1 MYTPTAFAVTDLD
14 TLHSQIEAHGLAT
27 MVTMT
32 PDGLIAS
39 YLPLLLDR
47 ARGPQGTLVG
57 HLARANPQ
65 ATRSDTS
72 VPALAMFQGIDGYI
86 SPSIYA
92 TKHQT
97 GKAVPTWNYTAI
109 HAYGTATFFSDPDRL
124 LDVVTRLTD
133 KHEATRPVPWA
144 VSDAPR
150 DFIDGMLRA
159 IVGVEI
165 PIDRL
170 EGKAKLSQNR
180 PPVDHEG
187 IVSGLQAEGRADL
200 AAQVARAIAERA

>member
-1 MYTPTAFAVTDLD
+1 MYVPAAFAVTDLD
-14 TLHSQIEAHGLAT
+14 LLHAAIEAQGLAI

-39 YLPLLLDR
+39 HLPLLLDR
-47 ARGPQGTLVG
+47 ARGPNGTLVG

-65 ATRSDTS
+65 ATQSDPA
-72 VPALAMFQGIDGYI
+72 VPALIMFPAIDGYI
-86 SPSIYA
+86 SPSMYA

-109 HAYGTATFFSDPDRL
+109 HAYGTAAFFSDADRL

-144 VSDAPR
+144 VSDAPT
-150 DFIDGMLRA
+150 DFIEGMLRA

-180 PPVDHEG
+180 PAVDHAG
-187 IVSGLQAEGRADL
+187 IISGLEAAGRADL
-200 AAQVARAIAERA
+200 ATQVARAMGDKA

>member
-1 MYTPTAFAVTDLD
+1 MYIPAAFAVTDLD
-14 TLHSQIEAHGLAT
+14 LLHAAIDAHGLAL

-39 YLPLLLDR
+39 HLPLLLDR
-47 ARGPQGTLVG
+47 TRGPRGTLIG

-65 ATRSDTS
+65 ATSSDPAI
-72 VPALAMFQGIDGYI
+72 PALVMFPGVDGYI
-86 SPSIYA
+86 SPSMYA

-109 HAYGTATFFSDPDRL
+109 HAYGTAEFFSDTERL
-124 LDVVTRLTD
+124 RDVVTRLTD
-133 KHEATRPVPWA
+133 KQEAVRPVPWA
-144 VSDAPR
+144 VSDAPA

-180 PPVDHEG
+180 PAVDHAG
-187 IVSGLQAEGRADL
+187 IISGLEAEGRTDL
-200 AAQVARAIAERA
+200 AAQVARALADKA

>member
-1 MYTPTAFAVTDLD
+1 MYTPSAFAITDLD
-14 TLHSQIEAHGLAT
+14 VLHTAIEAHGLAT
-27 MVTMT
+27 MVTMSS
-32 PDGLIAS
+32 DGLIAS

-47 ARGPQGTLVG
+47 SRGPNGTLVG

-65 ATRSDTS
+65 GSRSDPS
-72 VPALAMFQGIDGYI
+72 VPALVMFQGLDGYI
-86 SPSIYA
+86 SPSMYA

-97 GKAVPTWNYTAI
+97 GKAVPTWNYSAI
-109 HAYGTATFFSDPDRL
+109 HAYGTVAFFSDADRL

-133 KHEATRPVPWA
+133 RHEASRPVPWA
-144 VSDAPR
+144 VSDAPP

-165 PIDRL
+165 PIERL

-180 PPVDHEG
+180 PQVDHEG
-187 IVSGLQAEGRADL
+187 IVSGLRAQGRGDL
-200 AAQVARAIAERA
+200 AAQVARAVADKA

>member
-1 MYTPTAFAVTDLD
+1 MYIPPAFAETDLD
-14 TLHSQIEAHGLAT
+14 TLHTAIEAHGLAT

-32 PDGLIAS
+32 QDGLIAS
-39 YLPLLLDR
+39 HLPLLLDR
-47 ARGPQGTLVG
+47 SRGPNGTLVG

-65 ATRSDTS
+65 ATQSDAS
-72 VPALAMFQGIDGYI
+72 VPALVMFQGLDGYI
-86 SPSIYA
+86 SPSMYA

-109 HAYGTATFFSDPDRL
+109 HAYGSAAFFSDADRL

-133 KHEATRPVPWA
+133 KHEASRPVPWA
-144 VSDAPR
+144 VSDAPA

-180 PPVDHEG
+180 PQVDHAG
-187 IVSGLQAEGRADL
+187 IVSGLQAQGRADL
-200 AAQVARAIAERA
+200 AAQVARAIADKA